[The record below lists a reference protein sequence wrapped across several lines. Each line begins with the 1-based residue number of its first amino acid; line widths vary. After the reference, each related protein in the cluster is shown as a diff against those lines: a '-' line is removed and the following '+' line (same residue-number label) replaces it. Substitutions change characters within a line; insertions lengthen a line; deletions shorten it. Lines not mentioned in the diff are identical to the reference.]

1 MCLLQQRDEKME
13 NWVRV
18 ANCRLC
24 SVTVN
29 YLSANLQ
36 YKFRVS
42 AENVFGVSDP
52 CELAHFVMTHKEPDK
67 EKDLQIQEAKKKR
80 QKQLDG

>member
-1 MCLLQQRDEKME
+1 ME

-29 YLSANLQ
+29 YLTANLQ

-52 CELAHFVMTHKEPDK
+52 CELSHFVMTHKEPDK